1 MIRFYRISAAFD
13 RTKASSFGE
22 TPISHGETKQA
33 WYTVESIVFRWRDQI
48 FTLHRFGQKC
58 GHFRSVRRLEPVSS
72 LFFSFFYFNSD
83 LVTFISCFFFS
94 FTSAVVDKSLYRLH
108 VGIWQF
114 YLMTAAHWLCSTRL
128 NNNKK
133 PSQISIQLISS
144 SSNIDVG
151 IDVNSRNFQFH
162 WVLP

>member
-1 MIRFYRISAAFD
+1 MARSNIYPTQIRSKMWPFQIRSKMWPFQVSGAF
-13 RTKASSFGE
+13 RASL
-22 TPISHGETKQA
+22 
-33 WYTVESIVFRWRDQI
+33 V
-48 FTLHRFGQKC
+48 
-58 GHFRSVRRLEPVSS
+58 
-72 LFFSFFYFNSD
+72 SFFLFYLNSD
-83 LVTFISCFFFS
+83 LVTFISYFLFS
-94 FTSAVVDKSLYRLH
+94 FTSAVMGKSLYRLH

-133 PSQISIQLISS
+133 PSQISIQLNSS

-162 WVLP
+162 